1 MSLNCKN
8 CVSTGQICLNDV
20 LLRSALAWITLDMQA
35 VVNLFAIKHACI
47 NLKETCISNKSM
59 SKEFLNAMTNSSTL
73 SKKIRIHD
81 KDSKRELYRHHQY
94 VYPGVSVSLGINQ
107 SREWVFKSLQTTW
120 KVLLSTPSWNPSLH
134 HRGRFLQ
141 VHSQMN
147 FYVNDTCVPKII
159 GRWLTLS
166 PE

>member
-1 MSLNCKN
+1 MEQNLNSIPKLQQKETKMSLNCKN

-20 LLRSALAWITLDMQA
+20 LLLSALAWITLDMQA

-81 KDSKRELYRHHQY
+81 KDSKS
-94 VYPGVSVSLGINQ
+94 G
-107 SREWVFKSLQTTW
+107 
-120 KVLLSTPSWNPSLH
+120 
-134 HRGRFLQ
+134 
-141 VHSQMN
+141 
-147 FYVNDTCVPKII
+147 
-159 GRWLTLS
+159 
-166 PE
+166 